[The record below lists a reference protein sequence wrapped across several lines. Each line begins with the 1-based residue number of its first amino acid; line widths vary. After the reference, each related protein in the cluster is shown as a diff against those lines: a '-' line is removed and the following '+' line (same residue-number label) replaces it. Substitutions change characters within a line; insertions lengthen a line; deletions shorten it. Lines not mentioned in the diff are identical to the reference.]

1 MSTLDEQ
8 LNTNKQEILRLTATE
23 KQFRR
28 DRVDAS
34 QQKET
39 YYQQIQ
45 NLKDKE
51 SAIKHKIAKQNDLI
65 QSISHE
71 FNEIRQVST

>member
-8 LNTNKQEILRLTATE
+8 LNTNQQEILRLTATE
-23 KQFRR
+23 KQFCC

-51 SAIKHKIAKQNDLI
+51 SAIKHEIAKQNDLI